1 MQQVFKFYNC
11 ALRELNRDE
20 ARIDACCMTE
30 GAATKEFR
38 GAAVMKLL
46 LCMLTFAG
54 VIVAMPAQAE
64 DLPWC
69 AQYGG
74 HNIASTNCGFA
85 SFEQCRATIS
95 GIGGS
100 CYPNPRY
107 QASPAPYP
115 RRRSSRG

>member
-1 MQQVFKFYNC
+1 MKTLLVTLVLVASAA
-11 ALRELNRDE
+11 ALATP
-20 ARIDACCMTE
+20 ARAD
-30 GAATKEFR
+30 
-38 GAAVMKLL
+38 
-46 LCMLTFAG
+46 
-54 VIVAMPAQAE
+54 
-64 DLPWC
+64 DHPWC

-107 QASPAPYP
+107 QPSSSPHVRKRY
-115 RRRSSRG
+115 RY